1 MTHHGLPTSDPE
13 QCRFNTIKFNTCYY
27 LFSVQYK
34 NHDKNSVQIVPAGF
48 NPPVGPIRTCTSR
61 ANKVTQCRYPL
72 SGDIDTSFKSQLP
85 RCAAD
90 QAPEVFPGSRFQG
103 RRLPTRSAP
112 ATAKLLRPSP
122 ACSARRAD
130 PIFSS
135 KLKEPPQWPGL
146 VARQQSTL

>member
-1 MTHHGLPTSDPE
+1 M
-13 QCRFNTIKFNTCYY
+13 
-27 LFSVQYK
+27 FSSAV
-34 NHDKNSVQIVPAGF
+34 GF

-146 VARQQSTL
+146 VARQQSNAVMIARSGDCCFGIHPYPLFPY